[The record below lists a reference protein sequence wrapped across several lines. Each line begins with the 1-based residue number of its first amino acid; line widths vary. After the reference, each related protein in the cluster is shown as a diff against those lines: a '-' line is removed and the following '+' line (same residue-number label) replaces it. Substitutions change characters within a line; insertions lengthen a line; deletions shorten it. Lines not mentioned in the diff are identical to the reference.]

1 MKGKTASEVG
11 ANFSSNPDP
20 LCQRNI
26 GTGAFAMPHVQPP
39 FSDDQ
44 DSDWRQPR
52 MSRRF
57 DPPKLSNYLGLGTL
71 ALVLG
76 AVIASWVIYRQFL
89 VDVPKEH
96 IAVLIKKEGLDIENS
111 DQVAPDEDHRGV
123 QRAVLTE
130 GRYFRNPYYW
140 DWKIVP
146 QIVIPEGMMGI
157 RISLAGED
165 LPYGEF
171 LARLDADGRPTT
183 KGVVP
188 GVLRPGRYQINPYLF
203 QVDQARPV
211 TVPAG
216 FVGIQTNL
224 AGPLAKDPNRFLVPK
239 GFRGVEAEPLQPGT
253 YYVNPFETRINIVDC
268 RSQRFNLA
276 AKNEDMGFPSKDG
289 FWVSLDGIIEFRI
302 KPEKASEVFVVY
314 NEHRNGEEM
323 IDQEIIDKVIRP
335 SALSFCR
342 LNGSNESGRQFIQ
355 GETRTQFQ
363 EEFQKAMKASC
374 DPLGVEIIQALIT
387 KIKPPQK
394 IAKPVREREIAKQQ
408 ELQYRE
414 QILQQESQQKLAIE
428 TEMVKQKEALVKADQ
443 QVIKLTTQ
451 AKREME
457 VAITKANQDLKVAQ
471 FKLEAAKD
479 ESAAIVSRGKAAAEV
494 VRFQNEAEAAGWKQS
509 VTAFGGEGAAF
520 ARYTLYKKMAA
531 AYREIMV
538 NTKDSPIMQ
547 IFQSFNAPGESGQKP
562 TKNLG
567 APEKSAPSSPQTAPP
582 RAASLTRRDGTT
594 LGNSGSA
601 QPPARS
607 QGDQSHE

>member
-1 MKGKTASEVG
+1 M
-11 ANFSSNPDP
+11 
-20 LCQRNI
+20 
-26 GTGAFAMPHVQPP
+26 
-39 FSDDQ
+39 
-44 DSDWRQPR
+44 
-52 MSRRF
+52 
-57 DPPKLSNYLGLGTL
+57 
-71 ALVLG
+71 
-76 AVIASWVIYRQFL
+76 
-89 VDVPKEH
+89 
-96 IAVLIKKEGLDIENS
+96 
-111 DQVAPDEDHRGV
+111 
-123 QRAVLTE
+123 
-130 GRYFRNPYYW
+130 
-140 DWKIVP
+140 
-146 QIVIPEGMMGI
+146 IPEGMMGV

-171 LARLDADGRPTT
+171 LARLDADGQPTT

-203 QVDQARPV
+203 QVDQAKPV

-224 AGPLAKDPNRFLVPK
+224 AGPFAKDPNRFLVPK

-253 YYVNPFETRINIVDC
+253 YYVNPYETRINIVDC

-314 NEHRNGEEM
+314 NEHKNGDAM
-323 IDQEIIDKVIRP
+323 IDQEIIDKIIRP

-363 EEFQKAMKASC
+363 EEFQKAMKTSC

-394 IAKPVREREIAKQQ
+394 IAKPVRDREIAKQQ
-408 ELQYRE
+408 ELQYRQ
-414 QILQQESQQKLAIE
+414 QILREVSQQKLAIE

-451 AKREME
+451 ATREMD
-457 VAITKANQDLKVAQ
+457 VAVTKSNQDLKVAQ

-479 ESAAIVSRGKAAAEV
+479 EAAATVSRGKAAAEV
-494 VRFQNEAEAAGWKQS
+494 VHFQNEAEAAGWKQS
-509 VTAFGGEGAAF
+509 VSAFGGEGAAF
-520 ARYTLYKKMAA
+520 ARYTLYKKMAV

-547 IFQSFNAPGESGQKP
+547 IFQSFNAPGNTGQKAVAKP
-562 TKNLG
+562 G
-567 APEKSAPSSPQTAPP
+567 APGKIAPTSPTNPVP
-582 RAASLTRRDGTT
+582 RQASLTRRESST
-594 LGNSGSA
+594 LGNADSPRPSV
-601 QPPARS
+601 RS

>member
-1 MKGKTASEVG
+1 MPNADGPFPGDRDSGSPPWKPAHPS
-11 ANFSSNPDP
+11 NRFS
-20 LCQRNI
+20 
-26 GTGAFAMPHVQPP
+26 
-39 FSDDQ
+39 
-44 DSDWRQPR
+44 
-52 MSRRF
+52 
-57 DPPKLSNYLGLGTL
+57 PPKLANYVGFGTL
-71 ALVLG
+71 SLVLG
-76 AVIASWVIYRQFL
+76 TVLIGWVLYRQFL
-89 VDVPKEH
+89 VDVPREH
-96 IAVLIKKEGLDIENS
+96 VAIMIKKEGLDLENNQ
-111 DQVAPDEDHRGV
+111 QVAPDEEHRGV
-123 QRAVLTE
+123 QRAMLTE

-140 DWKIVP
+140 DWKIEP
-146 QIVIPEGMMGI
+146 QVLIPDGMMGI
-157 RISLAGED
+157 RISLAGDD

-171 LARLDADGRPTT
+171 LAKLDADGQPTT

-203 QVDQARPV
+203 QIDQGKPV

-224 AGPLAKDPNRFLVPK
+224 AGPFAKDPNRFLVPK

-253 YYVNPFETRINIVDC
+253 YYVNPYEMRINLVDC

-302 KPEKASEVFVVY
+302 KPEKAAEVYVIY
-314 NEHRNGEEM
+314 NEHKNGDA
-323 IDQEIIDKVIRP
+323 IDEEIIDKIIRP

-355 GETRTQFQ
+355 GETRTLFQ
-363 EEFQKAMKASC
+363 DEFSKAMKASC

-408 ELQYRE
+408 ELQYRQ
-414 QILQQESQQKLAIE
+414 QILQQVSQQKLAIE

-451 AKREME
+451 AKREMD
-457 VAITKANQDLKVAQ
+457 VAITKSNQDLKVAQ

-479 ESAAIVSRGKAAAEV
+479 EAAAVVSRGKAAAEV
-494 VRFQNEAEAAGWKQS
+494 VQFQNEAEAAGWKQS
-509 VTAFGGEGAAF
+509 VAAFGGEGGAF
-520 ARYTLYKKMAA
+520 ARFTLYKKMSA

-547 IFQSFNAPGESGQKP
+547 IFQTFNAPDDGAHKP
-562 TKNLG
+562 AKKLG
-567 APEKSAPSSPQTAPP
+567 TPEKLGPTSPVNPTP
-582 RAASLTRRDGTT
+582 RAASLTRTDDGGVSVT
-594 LGNSGSA
+594 GRG
-601 QPPARS
+601 ARQSSPS
-607 QGDQSHE
+607 QGERSHD

>member
-1 MKGKTASEVG
+1 
-11 ANFSSNPDP
+11 
-20 LCQRNI
+20 
-26 GTGAFAMPHVQPP
+26 MPHADGP
-39 FSDDQ
+39 FPRGS
-44 DSDWRQPR
+44 DSDSDSWKPAQ
-52 MSRRF
+52 MSGRF
-57 DPPKLSNYLGLGTL
+57 APPKLGNYLGLGTAGIL
-71 ALVLG
+71 LGVVVFGWVL
-76 AVIASWVIYRQFL
+76 YRQFL
-89 VDVPKEH
+89 IDVPKEH
-96 IAVLIKKEGLDIENS
+96 IAILIKKEGVDLENS

-130 GRYFRNPYYW
+130 GRYFRNPFYW

-146 QIVIPEGMMGI
+146 QVAIPDGMMGI

-171 LARLDADGRPTT
+171 LAKLNADGQPTT

-203 QVDQARPV
+203 QVDQGKPV

-224 AGPLAKDPNRFLVPK
+224 AGPFAKDPNRFLVPK
-239 GFRGVEAEPLQPGT
+239 GSRGVEAEPLQPGT
-253 YYVNPFETRINIVDC
+253 YYVNPYEVRINLVDC

-302 KPEKASEVFVVY
+302 KPEKAAEVYVVY
-314 NEHRNGEEM
+314 NEHKNGDA
-323 IDQEIIDKVIRP
+323 IDEEIIEKVIRP

-363 EEFQKAMKASC
+363 EEFQKAMNTSC

-408 ELQYRE
+408 ELQFRQ
-414 QILQQESQQKLAIE
+414 QILQQVSQQKLAIE
-428 TEMVKQKEALVKADQ
+428 TEMVKQKEALVRADQ

-457 VAITKANQDLKVAQ
+457 VAITKSNQDLKVAQ
-471 FKLEAAKD
+471 FKLEAVKD
-479 ESAAIVSRGKAAAEV
+479 EAAAVISRGKAAAEV
-494 VRFQNEAEAAGWKQS
+494 VQFQNEAEAAGWKQS
-509 VTAFGGEGAAF
+509 VAAFGGEGGAF
-520 ARYTLYKKMAA
+520 ARFTLYKKMSA

-547 IFQSFNAPGESGQKP
+547 VFQSFNAPSDVAHKP
-562 TKNLG
+562 PAKPG
-567 APEKSAPSSPQTAPP
+567 APEKIIPTSPTNPTP
-582 RAASLTRRDGTT
+582 RAASLTRRDDG
-594 LGNSGSA
+594 GASSSDGSA
-601 QPPARS
+601 RQSSRS
-607 QGDQSHE
+607 PGDRSHE

>member
-1 MKGKTASEVG
+1 
-11 ANFSSNPDP
+11 
-20 LCQRNI
+20 
-26 GTGAFAMPHVQPP
+26 MPHTDSP
-39 FSDDQ
+39 FSDDR
-44 DSDWRQPR
+44 DSGSDSWTPGR
-52 MSRRF
+52 SSGRF
-57 DPPKLSNYLGLGTL
+57 APPKLSNYLGFGT
-71 ALVLG
+71 AGIVLG
-76 AVIASWVIYRQFL
+76 VAVVGWVIYHQFM

-96 IAVLIKKEGLDIENS
+96 IAILIKKEGVDLENT
-111 DQVAPDEDHRGV
+111 DEIAADEDHRGV
-123 QRAVLTE
+123 QRAMLTE

-140 DWKIVP
+140 DWTIVP
-146 QIVIPEGMMGI
+146 QIAIPEGKMGI
-157 RISLAGED
+157 RISLAGDD

-171 LARLDADGRPTT
+171 LAKLDTDGQPIT

-203 QVDQARPV
+203 QVDEGKPV

-224 AGPLAKDPNRFLVPK
+224 AGPLAKDPNRFLVQK

-253 YYVNPFETRINIVDC
+253 YYVNPYEVRINLVDC

-302 KPEKASEVFVVY
+302 KPEKAAEVYVIY
-314 NEHRNGEEM
+314 NEHKNGDA
-323 IDQEIIDKVIRP
+323 IDEEIIDKIIRP

-363 EEFQKAMKASC
+363 DEFQKAMKASC

-408 ELQYRE
+408 ELQYRQ

-451 AKREME
+451 ATREMD
-457 VAITKANQDLKVAQ
+457 VAITKSNQDLKVAQ
-471 FKLEAAKD
+471 FKLQAAKD
-479 ESAAIVSRGKAAAEV
+479 EAAAVVSRGKAAAEV
-494 VRFQNEAEAAGWKQS
+494 VHFQNEAEAAGWKQS
-509 VTAFGGEGAAF
+509 VEAFGGEGSAF
-520 ARYTLYKKMAA
+520 ARFTLYKKMSA

-547 IFQSFNAPGESGQKP
+547 VFQSFNAPSDMAHKP
-562 TKNLG
+562 PAKPG
-567 APEKSAPSSPQTAPP
+567 APEKVVPTSPPNPAS
-582 RAASLTRRDGTT
+582 RAASLTRRDGGSA
-594 LGNSGSA
+594 LGNDGSA
-601 QPPARS
+601 RQSSRS
-607 QGDQSHE
+607 SGDQSHD

>member
-1 MKGKTASEVG
+1 M
-11 ANFSSNPDP
+11 P
-20 LCQRNI
+20 QRD
-26 GTGAFAMPHVQPP
+26 PP
-39 FSDDQ
+39 FSDDR
-44 DSDWRQPR
+44 DSDSDLWKAAR
-52 MSRRF
+52 MSGSGRF
-57 DPPKLSNYLGLGTL
+57 APPKFSNYVGLGTT
-71 ALVLG
+71 AIVLG
-76 AVIASWVIYRQFL
+76 AAIIGWVTYRQFI
-89 VDVPKEH
+89 VDVPNEH
-96 IAVLIKKEGLDIENS
+96 IAILIKKEGLDLENS
-111 DQVAPDEDHRGV
+111 DEVAPDEEHRGV
-123 QRAVLTE
+123 QSAVLTE
-130 GRYFRNPYYW
+130 GRYVRNPFYW

-146 QIVIPEGMMGI
+146 QVVIKEGMMGI
-157 RISLAGED
+157 RVSLSGDD

-171 LARLDADGRPTT
+171 LARLDEKGQPIT

-188 GVLRPGRYQINPYLF
+188 GVLRPGRYQINPYLY
-203 QVDQARPV
+203 QVAEAKPV

-224 AGPLAKDPNRFLVPK
+224 AGPFAKDPNRFLVPK

-253 YYVNPFETRINIVDC
+253 YYVNPYEVRINIVDC

-302 KPEKASEVFVVY
+302 KPEKAAEVFVVY
-314 NEHRNGEEM
+314 NEHKNGDAM
-323 IDQEIIDKVIRP
+323 IDQEIIDKIIRP

-363 EEFQKAMKASC
+363 DEFQKAMKASC

-394 IAKPVREREIAKQQ
+394 IAKPVRDREIAKQQ
-408 ELQYRE
+408 ELQYRQ
-414 QILQQESQQKLAIE
+414 QILREVSQQKLAIE

-451 AKREME
+451 ATREMD
-457 VAITKANQDLKVAQ
+457 VAITKSNQDLKVAQ

-479 ESAAIVSRGKAAAEV
+479 EAAATVSRGKAAAEV
-494 VRFQNEAEAAGWKQS
+494 VHFQNEAEAAGWKQS
-509 VTAFGGEGAAF
+509 VSAFGGEGAAF
-520 ARYTLYKKMAA
+520 ARYTLYKKMAV

-547 IFQSFNAPGESGQKP
+547 IFQSFNAPGNAGQKAVAKP
-562 TKNLG
+562 G
-567 APEKSAPSSPQTAPP
+567 APEKIAPTSPVNPAP
-582 RAASLTRRDGTT
+582 RAASLTRRETRT
-594 LGNSGSA
+594 LGNADSPRPSV
-601 QPPARS
+601 RS

>member
-1 MKGKTASEVG
+1 
-11 ANFSSNPDP
+11 
-20 LCQRNI
+20 
-26 GTGAFAMPHVQPP
+26 MPHAESP
-39 FSDDQ
+39 FSDSNSESWKPTRPSQ
-44 DSDWRQPR
+44 
-52 MSRRF
+52 RF
-57 DPPKLSNYLGLGTL
+57 APPKIGNYIGLGT
-71 ALVLG
+71 AGVVLG
-76 AVIASWVIYRQFL
+76 VAIVGWVIYRQFL

-96 IAVLIKKEGLDIENS
+96 VAVLIKKEGVDLENT
-111 DQVAPDEDHRGV
+111 DEIAADEDHRGV
-123 QRAVLTE
+123 QRAMLTE
-130 GRYFRNPYYW
+130 GRYFRNPFYW
-140 DWKIVP
+140 DWQIVP
-146 QIVIPEGMMGI
+146 QVAIPDGMMGI
-157 RISLAGED
+157 RISLAGDD

-171 LARLDADGRPTT
+171 LAKLDAEGRPTT

-203 QVDQARPV
+203 LVDQGKPV

-224 AGPLAKDPNRFLVPK
+224 AGPFAKDPNRFLVPK

-253 YYVNPFETRINIVDC
+253 YYVNPYEVRINLVDC

-276 AKNEDMGFPSKDG
+276 AKHEDMGFPSKDG

-302 KPEKASEVFVVY
+302 KPEKAAEVYVIY
-314 NEHRNGEEM
+314 NERKNGDA
-323 IDQEIIDKVIRP
+323 IDEEIIDKIIRP

-363 EEFQKAMKASC
+363 EDFQKAMKASC

-408 ELQYRE
+408 ELQYRQ

-451 AKREME
+451 AKREMD
-457 VAITKANQDLKVAQ
+457 VAITKSNQDRKVAE
-471 FKLEAAKD
+471 FKLQAAKD
-479 ESAAIVSRGKAAAEV
+479 EAAAIVSRGKAAAEV
-494 VRFQNEAEAAGWKQS
+494 VRYQNEAEAAGWKQS
-509 VTAFGGEGAAF
+509 VVAFGGEGAAF
-520 ARYTLYKKMAA
+520 ARYTLYKKMSA

-547 IFQSFNAPGESGQKP
+547 IFQSFNAPGDSTAKP
-562 TKNLG
+562 ATKLG
-567 APEKSAPSSPQTAPP
+567 APEKTVPNSPPNATP
-582 RAASLTRRDGTT
+582 RTASLIRPIGSSNVDNVKVGSTLSNDGTRQ
-594 LGNSGSA
+594 SV
-601 QPPARS
+601 RS
-607 QGDQSHE
+607 QGDQAHE

>member
-1 MKGKTASEVG
+1 
-11 ANFSSNPDP
+11 
-20 LCQRNI
+20 
-26 GTGAFAMPHVQPP
+26 MPHTVSPFANDDDSSSGWNRPRSSGSGRFAPP
-39 FSDDQ
+39 SF
-44 DSDWRQPR
+44 
-52 MSRRF
+52 
-57 DPPKLSNYLGLGTL
+57 PKLAGLG
-71 ALVLG
+71 A
-76 AVIASWVIYRQFL
+76 AASAFGLLFIGWAIYRQFL
-89 VDVPKEH
+89 VDVPKEN
-96 IAVLIKKEGLDIENS
+96 IAILIRKEGLDLENS
-111 DQVAPDEDHRGV
+111 DQVAPDEEHRGV

-146 QIVIPEGMMGI
+146 QIAIPDGMKGI
-157 RISLAGED
+157 RISLAGDD

-171 LARLDADGRPTT
+171 LAKLDGDGKPTT

-188 GVLRPGRYQINPYLF
+188 GVLRPGRYQINPFLF
-203 QVDQARPV
+203 QVDQAKPV

-216 FVGIQTNL
+216 YVGIQTNL

-239 GFRGVEAEPLQPGT
+239 GFRGVEAEPLQAGT
-253 YYVNPFETRINIVDC
+253 YYVNPYETRINIVDC

-276 AKNEDMGFPSKDG
+276 GKHEDMGFPSKDG

-314 NEHRNGEEM
+314 NEHKNGDAM
-323 IDQEIIDKVIRP
+323 IDQEIIDKIIRP

-408 ELQYRE
+408 ELQFRQ

-428 TEMVKQKEALVKADQ
+428 TAMVKQKESLVKADQ
-443 QVIKLTTQ
+443 EVVKMTTQ
-451 AKREME
+451 AKREMD
-457 VAITKANQDLKVAQ
+457 VAVTKANQDLKVAQ

-479 ESAAIVSRGKAAAEV
+479 EAAAAVSRGKAAAEV

-509 VTAFGGEGAAF
+509 VNAFGGEGAAF

-547 IFQSFNAPGESGQKP
+547 IFQSFNAPGEAGHKP
-562 TKNLG
+562 ATKVG
-567 APEKSAPSSPQTAPP
+567 SPAPEKSAPNAPP
-582 RAASLTRRDGTT
+582 RAASLTRHESGTS
-594 LGNSGSA
+594 GNNNGA
-601 QPPARS
+601 QPSVRS

>member
-1 MKGKTASEVG
+1 
-11 ANFSSNPDP
+11 
-20 LCQRNI
+20 
-26 GTGAFAMPHVQPP
+26 MPQKDPP
-39 FSDDQ
+39 FSDDR
-44 DSDWRQPR
+44 DSDSDLWRGAR
-52 MSRRF
+52 MSGSGRF
-57 DPPKLSNYLGLGTL
+57 APPKLSNYLGLGT
-71 ALVLG
+71 AAVVLG
-76 AVIASWVIYRQFL
+76 AAIVGWVIYRQFI
-89 VDVPKEH
+89 VDVPNEH
-96 IAVLIKKEGLDIENS
+96 IAILIKKEGLDLENS
-111 DQVAPDEDHRGV
+111 DEVAPDEEHRGV
-123 QRAVLTE
+123 QSAVLTE
-130 GRYFRNPYYW
+130 GRYFRNPFYW

-146 QIVIPEGMMGI
+146 QVVIKEGIMGI
-157 RISLAGED
+157 RISMAGDD

-171 LARLDADGRPTT
+171 LARLDEKGRPIT
-183 KGVVP
+183 KGVIP
-188 GVLRPGRYQINPYLF
+188 GVLRPGRYQINPYLY
-203 QVDQARPV
+203 QVAESKPV

-224 AGPLAKDPNRFLVPK
+224 AGPFAKDPNRFLVPK

-253 YYVNPFETRINIVDC
+253 YYVNPYETRINIVDC

-302 KPEKASEVFVVY
+302 KPEKAAEVFVVY
-314 NEHRNGEEM
+314 NEHKNGDAM
-323 IDQEIIDKVIRP
+323 IDQEIIDKIIRP

-374 DPLGVEIIQALIT
+374 DQLGVEIIQALIT

-394 IAKPVREREIAKQQ
+394 IAKPVRDREIAKQQ
-408 ELQYRE
+408 ELQYRQ

-451 AKREME
+451 ATREMD
-457 VAITKANQDLKVAQ
+457 VAITKSNQDLKVAQ

-479 ESAAIVSRGKAAAEV
+479 EAAATVSRGKAAAEV
-494 VRFQNEAEAAGWKQS
+494 VHFQNEAEAAGWKQS
-509 VTAFGGEGAAF
+509 VNAFGGEGAAF
-520 ARYTLYKKMAA
+520 ARYTLYKKMAV

-547 IFQSFNAPGESGQKP
+547 IFQSFNAPGNTGQKAVAKP
-562 TKNLG
+562 G
-567 APEKSAPSSPQTAPP
+567 APEKIAPTSPVNPAP
-582 RAASLTRRDGTT
+582 RAASLTRRESSP
-594 LGNSGSA
+594 LGNAESPRPSV
-601 QPPARS
+601 R

>member
-1 MKGKTASEVG
+1 
-11 ANFSSNPDP
+11 
-20 LCQRNI
+20 
-26 GTGAFAMPHVQPP
+26 MPQADGP
-39 FSDDQ
+39 FSDDR
-44 DSDWRQPR
+44 DSGSDSWRPGHV
-52 MSRRF
+52 SGRF
-57 DPPKLSNYLGLGTL
+57 APPKLSNYLGLGT
-71 ALVLG
+71 AGIVLG
-76 AVIASWVIYRQFL
+76 AVVVGWVLYRQFL
-89 VDVPKEH
+89 VDVPREH
-96 IAVLIKKEGLDIENS
+96 VAIMIKKEGLDLDNN

-123 QRAVLTE
+123 QRAMLTE

-140 DWKIVP
+140 DWKIEP
-146 QIVIPEGMMGI
+146 QVAIPDGMMGI

-171 LARLDADGRPTT
+171 LAKLDADGQPTT

-203 QVDQARPV
+203 QIDQGKPV

-224 AGPLAKDPNRFLVPK
+224 AGPFAKDPNRFLVPQ

-253 YYVNPFETRINIVDC
+253 YYVNPYEMRINLVDC

-302 KPEKASEVFVVY
+302 KPEKAAEVYVIY
-314 NEHRNGEEM
+314 NEHKNGDA
-323 IDQEIIDKVIRP
+323 IDEEIIDKIIRP

-394 IAKPVREREIAKQQ
+394 IAKPVRDREIAKQQ
-408 ELQYRE
+408 ELQYRQ
-414 QILQQESQQKLAIE
+414 QILQQQSQQKLAIE
-428 TEMVKQKEALVKADQ
+428 TEMVKQKVALVRADQ

-451 AKREME
+451 AQRGDGRRNHE
-457 VAITKANQDLKVAQ
+457 VNQDLKVAQ

-479 ESAAIVSRGKAAAEV
+479 EAAAVVSRGKAAAEV
-494 VRFQNEAEAAGWKQS
+494 VQFQNEAEAAGWKQS
-509 VTAFGGEGAAF
+509 VAAFGGEGGAF
-520 ARYTLYKKMAA
+520 ARYTLYKKMSA
-531 AYREIMV
+531 AYRDIMV

-547 IFQSFNAPGESGQKP
+547 VFQSFNAPGDVAHKLPGKS
-562 TKNLG
+562 G
-567 APEKSAPSSPQTAPP
+567 APEKITPTSPLNPTP
-582 RAASLTRRDGTT
+582 RAATLTRRDSSSPLRNDG
-594 LGNSGSA
+594 GARKSGE
-601 QPPARS
+601 S
-607 QGDQSHE
+607 QGDRSHD

>member
-1 MKGKTASEVG
+1 M
-11 ANFSSNPDP
+11 P
-20 LCQRNI
+20 QRD
-26 GTGAFAMPHVQPP
+26 PP

-44 DSDWRQPR
+44 DSDSDSWRGAR
-52 MSRRF
+52 MSGSGRF
-57 DPPKLSNYLGLGTL
+57 APPKFSNYVGLGTAAIL
-71 ALVLG
+71 LG
-76 AVIASWVIYRQFL
+76 GAIIGWVIYRQFI
-89 VDVPKEH
+89 VDVPNEH
-96 IAVLIKKEGLDIENS
+96 IAILIKKEGLDLENS
-111 DQVAPDEDHRGV
+111 DEVAPDEEHRGV
-123 QRAVLTE
+123 QSAVLTE
-130 GRYFRNPYYW
+130 GRYFRNPFYW

-146 QIVIPEGMMGI
+146 QVVIKEGMMGI
-157 RISLAGED
+157 RVSLSGDD

-171 LARLDADGRPTT
+171 LARLDEKGQPIT

-188 GVLRPGRYQINPYLF
+188 GVLRPGRYQINPYLY
-203 QVDQARPV
+203 QVAEAKPV

-224 AGPLAKDPNRFLVPK
+224 AGPFAKDPNRFLVPK

-253 YYVNPFETRINIVDC
+253 YYVNPYVMRINQVDC

-302 KPEKASEVFVVY
+302 KPEKASEVYVIY
-314 NEHRNGEEM
+314 NERKNGDA
-323 IDQEIIDKVIRP
+323 IDEEIIDKIIRP

-355 GETRTQFQ
+355 GVTRTQFQ
-363 EEFQKAMKASC
+363 EEFQKAMKTSC

-408 ELQYRE
+408 ELQYRQ

-428 TEMVKQKEALVKADQ
+428 TAMVKQKEALVKADQ
-443 QVIKLTTQ
+443 EVIKATTQ
-451 AKREME
+451 AEREME
-457 VAITKANQDLKVAQ
+457 VAVTKANQDLNVAD
-471 FKLEAAKD
+471 FKLQAAKD
-479 ESAAIVSRGKAAAEV
+479 EAMAIVSRGKAAAEV
-494 VRFQNEAEAAGWKQS
+494 VHFQNEAEAAGWKQS

-520 ARYTLYKKMAA
+520 ARYTLFKKMAT

-547 IFQSFNAPGESGQKP
+547 IFESFNAKGEGHKAG
-562 TKNLG
+562 TRVG
-567 APEKSAPSSPQTAPP
+567 APDKASPSP
-582 RAASLTRRDGTT
+582 
-594 LGNSGSA
+594 
-601 QPPARS
+601 
-607 QGDQSHE
+607 

>member
-1 MKGKTASEVG
+1 
-11 ANFSSNPDP
+11 
-20 LCQRNI
+20 
-26 GTGAFAMPHVQPP
+26 MPHADGP
-39 FSDDQ
+39 FSDDR
-44 DSDWRQPR
+44 DSRSDSWRPGHV
-52 MSRRF
+52 SGRF
-57 DPPKLSNYLGLGTL
+57 APPKLSNYLGLGTVGI
-71 ALVLG
+71 VLG
-76 AVIASWVIYRQFL
+76 VVVVGWVLYRQFL
-89 VDVPKEH
+89 VDVPREH
-96 IAVLIKKEGLDIENS
+96 VAILIKKEGLDLENN

-123 QRAVLTE
+123 QRAMLTE
-130 GRYFRNPYYW
+130 GRYFRNPFYW

-146 QIVIPEGMMGI
+146 QVAIPDGMMGI

-171 LARLDADGRPTT
+171 LAKLDADGQPTT
-183 KGVVP
+183 KGVVL

-203 QVDQARPV
+203 QIDQGKPV

-224 AGPLAKDPNRFLVPK
+224 AGPFAKDPNRFLVPK

-253 YYVNPFETRINIVDC
+253 YYVNPYEMRINLVDC

-302 KPEKASEVFVVY
+302 KPEKAAEVYVIY
-314 NEHRNGEEM
+314 NEHKNGDA
-323 IDQEIIDKVIRP
+323 IDEEIIDKIIRP

-355 GETRTQFQ
+355 GVTRTQFQ
-363 EEFQKAMKASC
+363 EDFQKAMKASC

-408 ELQYRE
+408 ELQYRQ
-414 QILQQESQQKLAIE
+414 QILQQVSQQKLAIE

-451 AKREME
+451 AKREMD
-457 VAITKANQDLKVAQ
+457 VAITKSNQDLKVAQ
-471 FKLEAAKD
+471 FKLDAAKD
-479 ESAAIVSRGKAAAEV
+479 EAAAVISRGKAAAEV
-494 VRFQNEAEAAGWKQS
+494 VQFQNEAEAAGWKQS
-509 VTAFGGEGAAF
+509 VAAFGGEGGAF
-520 ARYTLYKKMAA
+520 ARYTLYKKMSA
-531 AYREIMV
+531 AYRDIMV

-547 IFQSFNAPGESGQKP
+547 VFQSFNAPGDVAHKLPGKS
-562 TKNLG
+562 G
-567 APEKSAPSSPQTAPP
+567 APEKITPTSPLNPTP
-582 RAASLTRRDGTT
+582 RAASLTRRDGSSP
-594 LGNSGSA
+594 LSNDGVARKSGK
-601 QPPARS
+601 S
-607 QGDQSHE
+607 QGDQSHD

>member
-1 MKGKTASEVG
+1 MSGSG
-11 ANFSSNPDP
+11 
-20 LCQRNI
+20 R
-26 GTGAFAMPHVQPP
+26 FA
-39 FSDDQ
+39 
-44 DSDWRQPR
+44 
-52 MSRRF
+52 
-57 DPPKLSNYLGLGTL
+57 PPKLSNYVGLGT
-71 ALVLG
+71 AGIVLG
-76 AVIASWVIYRQFL
+76 AAIIGWVIYRQFI
-89 VDVPKEH
+89 VDVPNEH
-96 IAVLIKKEGLDIENS
+96 IAILIKKEGLDLENS
-111 DQVAPDEDHRGV
+111 DEVAPDEEHRGV
-123 QRAVLTE
+123 QGAVLTE
-130 GRYFRNPYYW
+130 GRYFRNPFYW

-146 QIVIPEGMMGI
+146 QVVIKDGMMGI
-157 RISLAGED
+157 RVSLSGDD

-171 LARLDADGRPTT
+171 LARLDEKGQPIT

-188 GVLRPGRYQINPYLF
+188 GVLRPGRYQINPYLY
-203 QVDQARPV
+203 QVAESKPV

-224 AGPLAKDPNRFLVPK
+224 AGPFAKDPNRFLVPK

-253 YYVNPFETRINIVDC
+253 YYVNPYETRINIVDC

-314 NEHRNGEEM
+314 NEHKNGDAM
-323 IDQEIIDKVIRP
+323 IDQEIIDKIIRP

-394 IAKPVREREIAKQQ
+394 IAKPVRDREIAKQQ
-408 ELQYRE
+408 ELQFRQ
-414 QILQQESQQKLAIE
+414 QILREVSQQKLAIE

-451 AKREME
+451 ATREMD
-457 VAITKANQDLKVAQ
+457 VAITKSNQDLKVAQ

-479 ESAAIVSRGKAAAEV
+479 EAAATVSRGKAAAEV
-494 VRFQNEAEAAGWKQS
+494 VHFQNEAEAAGWKQS
-509 VTAFGGEGAAF
+509 VSAFGGEGAAF
-520 ARYTLYKKMAA
+520 ARYTLYKKMAV

-547 IFQSFNAPGESGQKP
+547 IFQSFNAPGNPGQKAVAKP
-562 TKNLG
+562 G
-567 APEKSAPSSPQTAPP
+567 APEKIAPTSPTNPVP
-582 RAASLTRRDGTT
+582 RAASLTRRESST
-594 LGNSGSA
+594 LGNADSPRPSV
-601 QPPARS
+601 RS

>member
-1 MKGKTASEVG
+1 MSGSG
-11 ANFSSNPDP
+11 
-20 LCQRNI
+20 R
-26 GTGAFAMPHVQPP
+26 FA
-39 FSDDQ
+39 
-44 DSDWRQPR
+44 
-52 MSRRF
+52 
-57 DPPKLSNYLGLGTL
+57 PPKFSNVGLGT
-71 ALVLG
+71 AAIVLG
-76 AVIASWVIYRQFL
+76 AAIIGWVIYRQFI
-89 VDVPKEH
+89 VDVPNEH
-96 IAVLIKKEGLDIENS
+96 IAILIKKEGLELDNS
-111 DQVAPDEDHRGV
+111 DEVAPDEEHRGV

-130 GRYFRNPYYW
+130 GRYVRNPFYW

-146 QIVIPEGMMGI
+146 QVMIPEGMMGV

-171 LARLDADGRPTT
+171 LARLDAEGRPTT

-203 QVDQARPV
+203 QVDQAKPV

-224 AGPLAKDPNRFLVPK
+224 AGPFAKDPNRFLVPK

-253 YYVNPFETRINIVDC
+253 YYVNPYETRINIVDC

-314 NEHRNGEEM
+314 NEHKNGDAM
-323 IDQEIIDKVIRP
+323 IDQEIIDKIIRP

-363 EEFQKAMKASC
+363 EEFQKAMKTSC

-394 IAKPVREREIAKQQ
+394 IAKPVRDREIAKQQ
-408 ELQYRE
+408 ELQYRQ
-414 QILQQESQQKLAIE
+414 QILREVSQQKLAIE

-451 AKREME
+451 ATREMD
-457 VAITKANQDLKVAQ
+457 VAVTKSNQDLKVAQ

-479 ESAAIVSRGKAAAEV
+479 EAAATVSRGKAAAEV
-494 VRFQNEAEAAGWKQS
+494 VHFQNEAEAAGWKQS
-509 VTAFGGEGAAF
+509 VSAFGGEGAAF
-520 ARYTLYKKMAA
+520 ARYTLYKKMAV

-547 IFQSFNAPGESGQKP
+547 IFQSFNAPGNTGQKAVAKP
-562 TKNLG
+562 G
-567 APEKSAPSSPQTAPP
+567 APGKIAPTSPTNPVP
-582 RAASLTRRDGTT
+582 RQASLTRRESST
-594 LGNSGSA
+594 LGNADSPRPSV
-601 QPPARS
+601 RS

>member
-1 MKGKTASEVG
+1 M
-11 ANFSSNPDP
+11 P
-20 LCQRNI
+20 QR
-26 GTGAFAMPHVQPP
+26 GSP
-39 FSDDQ
+39 FSHDR
-44 DSDWRQPR
+44 DSDSDSWGAGRAP
-52 MSRRF
+52 SSGRF
-57 DPPKLSNYLGLGTL
+57 APPKIPNYIGLGI
-71 ALVLG
+71 A
-76 AVIASWVIYRQFL
+76 AVVFGVGITGWVIYHQFL
-89 VDVPKEH
+89 VDVPKES
-96 IAVLIKKEGLDIENS
+96 IAILIKKEGIDLENT
-111 DQVAPDEDHRGV
+111 DEIAPDEEHRGV

-130 GRYFRNPYYW
+130 GRYFRNPFSW

-146 QIVIPEGMMGI
+146 QVVIPDGMMGI
-157 RISLAGED
+157 RISLAGDD

-171 LARLDADGRPTT
+171 LAKLDEQGNPTT

-203 QVDQARPV
+203 RVDQSKPV

-224 AGPLAKDPNRFLVPK
+224 AGPFAKDPNRFLVPK

-302 KPEKASEVFVVY
+302 KPEKASEVFVIY
-314 NEHRNGEEM
+314 NEHKNGDAL
-323 IDQEIIDKVIRP
+323 IDQEIIDKIIRP

-363 EEFQKAMKASC
+363 DDFQKAMKASC

-414 QILQQESQQKLAIE
+414 QILKEQSQQKLAIE

-443 QVIKLTTQ
+443 QVVKLTTQ
-451 AKREME
+451 AKREMD
-457 VAITKANQDLKVAQ
+457 VAITKANQDLNVAK

-479 ESAAIVSRGKAAAEV
+479 EAAATVSRGKAAAEV

-509 VTAFGGEGAAF
+509 VNAFGGEGAAF

-547 IFQSFNAPGESGQKP
+547 IFQSFNAPGDASQKAVAKP
-562 TKNLG
+562 G
-567 APEKSAPSSPQTAPP
+567 APEKIGPTSPTNPTP
-582 RAASLTRRDGTT
+582 RAASLTRGDSSTVGRNDS
-594 LGNSGSA
+594 NRQSV
-601 QPPARS
+601 RS

>member
-1 MKGKTASEVG
+1 MPHGDSSFADDRESDAGDGSNAEPESGVG
-11 ANFSSNPDP
+11 GEEDAQREAGSGRKPDP
-20 LCQRNI
+20 HRAADAWRRARM
-26 GTGAFAMPHVQPP
+26 GGAAAA
-39 FSDDQ
+39 
-44 DSDWRQPR
+44 R
-52 MSRRF
+52 SRGSKSGSF
-57 DPPKLSNYLGLGTL
+57 IGLGTA
-71 ALVLG
+71 ALVFGG
-76 AVIASWVIYRQFL
+76 ALVAWAAYREFVI
-89 VDVPKEH
+89 DVPKEH
-96 IAVLIKKEGLDIENS
+96 IAILVKKEGIDLENS
-111 DQVAPDEDHRGV
+111 DQVAPDAEHRGV

-146 QIVIPEGMMGI
+146 QVVIPEGMMGI
-157 RISLAGED
+157 RISLTGED

-171 LARLDADGRPTT
+171 LARLDEEGRPTT

-203 QVDQARPV
+203 QVTEGKPV

-224 AGPLAKDPNRFLVPK
+224 AGPFAKDPNRFLVPR
-239 GFRGVEAEPLQPGT
+239 GFRGVEASPLQPGT
-253 YYVNPFETRINIVDC
+253 YYVNPYEVRISLVDC

-289 FWVSLDGIIEFRI
+289 FWVSLDGIIEFRV
-302 KPEKASEVFVVY
+302 KPEKAAEVYVIY
-314 NEHRNGEEM
+314 NERKNGDA
-323 IDQEIIDKVIRP
+323 IDEEIIDKIIRP

-342 LNGSNESGRQFIQ
+342 LNGSNESGRQFIN

-363 EEFQKAMKASC
+363 EDFQKAMKASC

-408 ELQYRE
+408 ELQYRQ

-428 TEMVKQKEALVKADQ
+428 TEMVKQKEALVRADQ
-443 QVIKLTTQ
+443 EVVKMTTQ
-451 AKREME
+451 AKREMD

-479 ESAAIVSRGKAAAEV
+479 EASAVVSRGKAAAEV
-494 VRFQNEAEAAGWKQS
+494 VRFQNEAEAAGWQQS
-509 VTAFGGEGAAF
+509 VTAFGGDGGAF
-520 ARYTLYKKMAA
+520 ARFTLYKKMAG
-531 AYREIMV
+531 AYREMMV

-547 IFQSFNAPGESGQKP
+547 VFESFSAPGAVARKSTAKP
-562 TKNLG
+562 G
-567 APEKSAPSSPQTAPP
+567 APEKLSPTPP
-582 RAASLTRRDGTT
+582 VNPLPHAASLTRKDTAT
-594 LGNSGSA
+594 V
-601 QPPARS
+601 PALAK
-607 QGDQSHE
+607 

>member
-1 MKGKTASEVG
+1 MSGSG
-11 ANFSSNPDP
+11 
-20 LCQRNI
+20 R
-26 GTGAFAMPHVQPP
+26 FA
-39 FSDDQ
+39 
-44 DSDWRQPR
+44 
-52 MSRRF
+52 
-57 DPPKLSNYLGLGTL
+57 PPKFSNYVGVGT
-71 ALVLG
+71 AAIVLG
-76 AVIASWVIYRQFL
+76 VAIVGWVIYRQFI
-89 VDVPKEH
+89 VDVPNEH
-96 IAVLIKKEGLDIENS
+96 IALLIKKEGLDLENS
-111 DQVAPDEDHRGV
+111 DEVAPDEEHRGV
-123 QRAVLTE
+123 QSAVLTE
-130 GRYFRNPYYW
+130 GRYIRNPFYW

-146 QIVIPEGMMGI
+146 QVVIKEGMMGI
-157 RISLAGED
+157 RISLSGDD

-171 LARLDADGRPTT
+171 LARLDEKGQATT

-188 GVLRPGRYQINPYLF
+188 GVLRPGRYQINPYLY
-203 QVDQARPV
+203 QVSEAKPV

-224 AGPLAKDPNRFLVPK
+224 AGPFAKDPNRFLVPK

-253 YYVNPFETRINIVDC
+253 YYVNPYETRINIVDC

-314 NEHRNGEEM
+314 NEHKNGDAM
-323 IDQEIIDKVIRP
+323 IDQEIIDKIIRP

-363 EEFQKAMKASC
+363 EEFQKAMKTSC

-394 IAKPVREREIAKQQ
+394 IAKPVRDREIAKQQ
-408 ELQYRE
+408 ELQYRQ
-414 QILQQESQQKLAIE
+414 QILREVSQQKLAIE

-451 AKREME
+451 ATREMD
-457 VAITKANQDLKVAQ
+457 VAVTKSNQDLKVAQ

-479 ESAAIVSRGKAAAEV
+479 EAAATVSRGKAAAEV
-494 VRFQNEAEAAGWKQS
+494 VHFQNEAEAAGWKQS
-509 VTAFGGEGAAF
+509 VSAFGGEGAAF
-520 ARYTLYKKMAA
+520 ARYTLYKKMAV

-547 IFQSFNAPGESGQKP
+547 IFQSFNAPGNTGQKAVAKP
-562 TKNLG
+562 G
-567 APEKSAPSSPQTAPP
+567 APGKIAPTSPTNPVP
-582 RAASLTRRDGTT
+582 RQASLTRRESST
-594 LGNSGSA
+594 LGNADSPRPSV
-601 QPPARS
+601 RS